1 MWCKEYKYN
10 KLIIRNKVYINIY
23 IYYYYYYVFIC
34 LFRSKIDTTWRGFI
48 SKVQGYSQSYISLL
62 YNKDTYSLPT
72 TDMYITA
79 GECTVP
85 YQILDTTHVLYAS
98 MFTRQSNCYYLF
110 LLSGNIL
117 KLFDLCN
124 YQWLVIDKPTVI
136 PKFKNE
142 IGVFI
147 ILYYL

>member
-1 MWCKEYKYN
+1 
-10 KLIIRNKVYINIY
+10 
-23 IYYYYYYVFIC
+23 
-34 LFRSKIDTTWRGFI
+34 
-48 SKVQGYSQSYISLL
+48 
-62 YNKDTYSLPT
+62 
-72 TDMYITA
+72 MYITA